1 MLLLI
6 LLFTVKNIDEIDFSN
21 LEDLANNYSWITNIL
36 HLIMILFY
44 SNLIIIYVF
53 QLHVIFFRNMP
64 TKQKVLSA
72 TSSAVKLIIP
82 ATIIAIPF
90 IDAVDSTVWTRPNWV
105 TQQYSKVTRGYCPS
119 SLAVK
124 NKLDVL
130 RGHKLFLQHEEL
142 FKSTLNNKTAT
153 IDDINDL
160 INQKPK
166 LYSNLSM
173 AEKIRFN
180 SL

>member
-1 MLLLI
+1 M
-6 LLFTVKNIDEIDFSN
+6 
-21 LEDLANNYSWITNIL
+21 
-36 HLIMILFY
+36 
-44 SNLIIIYVF
+44 
-53 QLHVIFFRNMP
+53 
-64 TKQKVLSA
+64 
-72 TSSAVKLIIP
+72 
-82 ATIIAIPF
+82 
-90 IDAVDSTVWTRPNWV
+90 
-105 TQQYSKVTRGYCPS
+105 
-119 SLAVK
+119 
-124 NKLDVL
+124 
-130 RGHKLFLQHEEL
+130 QHEEL